1 MKPVCLVIGVLAAT
15 LAFGQEKPTDK
26 LKHEK
31 AKPVKATTAPVTH
44 AEAKAV
50 FELAWKSLANGL
62 KATGPNPVT
71 LKSDKSPI
79 TKNET
84 LIAFKQIVSRVEPSF
99 KRSASP
105 VSYNPQRLRKDLDQA
120 TLGKLIT
127 DGFVMPAG
135 PTVTGKDGTLSTFD
149 FGDAVGVLLIRIA
162 DLAHMPSRK
171 FSPTLMGPN
180 NSGKH

>member
-1 MKPVCLVIGVLAAT
+1 MKSVWLVIGVLGAS
-15 LAFGQEKPTDK
+15 LALGQDQAPDK
-26 LKHEK
+26 LNHPKT
-31 AKPVKATTAPVTH
+31 KPVKSTTAPVTH
-44 AEAKAV
+44 AEAKTV
-50 FELAWKSLANGL
+50 FDLAWKSLTTGI
-62 KATGPNPVT
+62 KVTGPNPVT

-84 LIAFKQIVSRVEPSF
+84 LIAFKQIVTRVESTF

-105 VSYNPQRLRKDLDQA
+105 VNFNPQRLRKDLDQA
-120 TLGKLIT
+120 TLGKNHE

-135 PTVTGKDGTLSTFD
+135 PIVTGKDGTVSTFD

-171 FSPTLMGPN
+171 FSPALMGPS